1 MENKAFRRITD
12 IYFMQ
17 QNDEVSQ
24 QKTETR
30 KILKSTRASIPEA
43 TRMNAANSIT
53 EQILRLD
60 EIRDARTIF
69 IYISYA
75 SEVHTHALIKALL
88 AAGKTLAVPKI
99 VKSDYMQAETF
110 SSWEDLVPGE
120 LGILTPTDSTPC
132 NGPFDVAITPGLGF
146 TLSGQRMGFGR
157 GYYDKWFAQNKV
169 RHKIAL
175 AFEVQLINEMPVE
188 DTDVPMEKIVTE
200 KRVIVVRSSV
210 FNRSL

>member
-1 MENKAFRRITD
+1 
-12 IYFMQ
+12 MQ
-17 QNDEVSQ
+17 QNDEVNQ

-30 KILKSTRASIPEA
+30 KILKSTRASIPET
-43 TRMNAANSIT
+43 TRMDAANSIT

-88 AAGKTLAVPKI
+88 TAGKTLAVPKI

>member
-1 MENKAFRRITD
+1 
-12 IYFMQ
+12 MQ

-99 VKSDYMQAETF
+99 VKSDDMQAETF

>member
-1 MENKAFRRITD
+1 
-12 IYFMQ
+12 MQ
-17 QNDEVSQ
+17 QNSEVSR
-24 QKTETR
+24 QKSETR
-30 KILKSTRASIPEA
+30 KILKSARASIPEA
-43 TRMNAANSIT
+43 TRMDAANSIT

-60 EIRDARTIF
+60 EIRDARAIF

-88 AAGKTLAVPKI
+88 NAGKTLAVPKI
-99 VKSDYMQAETF
+99 VNSDYMQAETF
-110 SSWEDLVPGE
+110 SSWEDLVTGE

-146 TLSGQRMGFGR
+146 TLSGHRMGFGR

-175 AFEVQLINEMPVE
+175 AFEVQLVDEMPVE

-210 FNRSL
+210 FKRSL